1 MTGRVGQP
9 WLDAWRLFIHHFTH
23 LIELAM
29 HQLYS
34 VRDFGLMYLFSHA
47 LRNATSALHRCAF
60 LGAVVRSVGASHS
73 LFPLFV
79 MWL

>member
-1 MTGRVGQP
+1 MWDNPGWMLGGSSSIIS
-9 WLDAWRLFIHHFTH
+9 LH